1 MSFFKALEQELNLY
15 FGKDQQDAICHYE
28 GPALTL
34 AIPGSG
40 KTTLMLARAV
50 YLSECHGIDPK
61 NLLNLTF
68 SKAAAS
74 DMAERYTARFRPHF
88 RHQFEFSTIHSFAY
102 KVLGQVWKERGI
114 RPKTLLPHQRELLS
128 AAAYQIS
135 GIRLNDDQ
143 YEALSNQM
151 GYSRNMMFA
160 SGKLASSGLD
170 FPEID
175 RISDA
180 YEALKSKQHVMDF
193 DDLLLATLKLLQE
206 DSGILSRLKKRYP
219 FVQIDEAQDTS
230 KVQHEIL
237 KRLVYPSN
245 NLFIV
250 ADDDQAIY
258 GFRGASPELLMSF
271 ESQFPGGRLYHLSK
285 NYRSRQEI
293 IDVCSRIICHN
304 QTRYDKTLTT
314 DRGNGGKVT
323 LMEFETYSDRNNAIL
338 EQLQSVQK
346 EYVNGQTT
354 GILYRNHLSG
364 LSVMDAL
371 LEAGIPFKIEA
382 GRRTLSDHWLVR
394 DMEAFLTLS
403 KDSSDLDAFLRI
415 VYKTELRI
423 NKEAVENIRLNHRGR
438 DVFEVSLE
446 ITGRKGHS
454 SDRIRRVQQA
464 ISNLKRMRA
473 AEFLETIDG
482 ELGYSGYLEF
492 AQNSL
497 GQSADRIRSMWFS
510 LIAIAS
516 RFERPEP
523 FFERLVELDRYRQG
537 NDEAFVALSTLH
549 ASKGREF
556 DRVILVDILKGIF
569 PVKEEIR
576 TDTERLLLEEER
588 RLFYVGVSRARES
601 VRILHARFGGG
612 RHLRL
617 SLFVTEIMEGLERQR
632 PSAALSA
639 SGVVTAQPELLG
651 GTAHHLRF
659 GRGEILSQ
667 EGDAIEIQFKDK
679 VRTLSFK
686 LCIEKGFLT
695 FPEN

>member
-1 MSFFKALEQELNLY
+1 MSFFKVLEQELNLF
-15 FGKDQQDAICHYE
+15 FGKDQQDAICHFE

-50 YLSECHGIDPK
+50 YLAEHHGLDPR

-74 DMAERYTARFRPHF
+74 DMAQRYAVRFRPHF
-88 RHQFEFSTIHSFAY
+88 RHQFEFSTIHSFAF
-102 KVLGQVWKERGI
+102 KVLGQVWRERGI
-114 RPKTLLPHQRELLS
+114 RPKTLLSHQRELLS
-128 AAAYQIS
+128 AAAFQVM
-135 GIRLNDDQ
+135 GTRLNDDQ
-143 YEALSNQM
+143 YETLSNQI

-180 YEALKSKQHVMDF
+180 YEALKANQHVMDF

-206 DSGILSRLKKRYP
+206 DSAILNRLKKRYP

-271 ESQFPGGRLYHLSK
+271 ESQFPGGQLYHLSK

-293 IDVCSRIICHN
+293 IDVCSGIICHN

-314 DRGNGGKVT
+314 DRGKGGKVT
-323 LMEFETYSDRNNAIL
+323 LMEFETYSDRNKTIL
-338 EQLQSVQK
+338 DQLKDHAAS
-346 EYVNGQTT
+346 GQTT

-394 DMEAFLTLS
+394 DMEAFLKLS
-403 KDSSDLDAFLRI
+403 ADPTDLDAYLRI

-423 NKEAVENIRLNHRGR
+423 NKEAVETIRLNHRGR

-446 ITGRKGHS
+446 TIGRKGHS
-454 SDRIRRVQQA
+454 SDRIRRVQQTVRG
-464 ISNLKRMRA
+464 LKRMRA
-473 AEFLETIDG
+473 ADFLETIDG

-510 LIAIAS
+510 LIAVAS
-516 RFERPEP
+516 RFARPES
-523 FFERLVELDRYRQG
+523 FFERLAALDQYRPSG
-537 NDEAFVALSTLH
+537 DDALVSLSTLH

-556 DRVILVDILKGIF
+556 DHVVLVDILKGIF
-569 PVKEEIR
+569 PVKEEFR
-576 TDTERLLLEEER
+576 SDADRLLIEEER

-601 VRILHARFGGG
+601 VRIMHSRFGGG

-617 SLFVTEIMEGLERQR
+617 SLFVTEIIDRLERLR
-632 PSAALSA
+632 PSAASSA
-639 SGVVTAQPELLG
+639 AGVESPPPEIRG
-651 GTAHHLRF
+651 GAAHHLRF
-659 GRGEILSQ
+659 GPGEVLSQ
-667 EGDAIEIQFKDK
+667 NGDAIDIQFKDK
-679 VRTLSFK
+679 VRTLSLK
-686 LCIEKGFLT
+686 LCLEKGFLT
-695 FPEN
+695 FQDAGPQ

>member
-1 MSFFKALEQELNLY
+1 MSFFKVLEQELNLF
-15 FGKDQQDAICHYE
+15 FGKDQQDAICHFE

-50 YLSECHGIDPK
+50 YLAEHHGLDPR

-74 DMAERYTARFRPHF
+74 DMAERYAVRFRPHF
-88 RHQFEFSTIHSFAY
+88 RHQFEFSTIHSFAF
-102 KVLGQVWKERGI
+102 KVLGQVWRERGI
-114 RPKTLLPHQRELLS
+114 RPKTLLSHQRELLS
-128 AAAYQIS
+128 AAAFQVM
-135 GIRLNDDQ
+135 GTRLNDDQ
-143 YEALSNQM
+143 YETLSNQI

-180 YEALKSKQHVMDF
+180 YEALKAKQHVMDF

-206 DSGILSRLKKRYP
+206 DSAILNRLKRRYP

-271 ESQFPGGRLYHLSK
+271 ESQFPGGQLYHLSK

-293 IDVCSRIICHN
+293 IDVCSGIICHN

-314 DRGNGGKVT
+314 DRGKGGKVT
-323 LMEFETYSDRNNAIL
+323 LMEFETYSDRNKTIL
-338 EQLQSVQK
+338 DQLKDHAAS
-346 EYVNGQTT
+346 GQTT

-394 DMEAFLTLS
+394 DMEAFLKLS
-403 KDSSDLDAFLRI
+403 ADPTDLDAYLRI

-423 NKEAVENIRLNHRGR
+423 NKEAVETIRLNHRGR

-446 ITGRKGHS
+446 TIGRKGHS
-454 SDRIRRVQQA
+454 SDRIRRVQQTVRG
-464 ISNLKRMRA
+464 LKRMRA
-473 AEFLETIDG
+473 ADFLETIDG

-510 LIAIAS
+510 LIAVAS
-516 RFERPEP
+516 RFARPES
-523 FFERLVELDRYRQG
+523 FFERLAALDQYRPSG
-537 NDEAFVALSTLH
+537 DDALASLSTLH

-556 DRVILVDILKGIF
+556 DHVVLVDILKGIF
-569 PVKEEIR
+569 PVKEEFR
-576 TDTERLLLEEER
+576 SDADRLLLEEER

-601 VRILHARFGGG
+601 VRIMHSRFGGG

-617 SLFVTEIMEGLERQR
+617 SLFVTEIIDRLERLR
-632 PSAALSA
+632 PSAASSA
-639 SGVVTAQPELLG
+639 AGVESPPPEIRG
-651 GTAHHLRF
+651 GAAHHLRF
-659 GRGEILSQ
+659 GPGEVLSQ
-667 EGDAIEIQFKDK
+667 NGDAIDIQFKDK
-679 VRTLSFK
+679 VRTLSLK
-686 LCIEKGFLT
+686 LCLEKGFLT
-695 FPEN
+695 FQDTGSQ

>member
-1 MSFFKALEQELNLY
+1 MSFFKVLEQELNLF

-50 YLSECHGIDPK
+50 YLSEHHGLDPR

-74 DMAERYTARFRPHF
+74 DMAQRYAARFRPNF
-88 RHQFEFSTIHSFAY
+88 RHQFEFSTIHSFAF

-114 RPKTLLPHQRELLS
+114 RPKTLLAHQRELLS
-128 AAAYQIS
+128 AAASQVT
-135 GIRLNDDQ
+135 GTRLNDDQ
-143 YEALSNQM
+143 YEALSNQI
-151 GYSRNMMFA
+151 GYARNMMYA

-180 YEALKSKQHVMDF
+180 YEALKANHHVMDF
-193 DDLLLATLKLLQE
+193 DDLLLAALKLLQE
-206 DSGILSRLKKRYP
+206 DSNILNRLKKRYP

-237 KRLVYPSN
+237 KRLVYPAN

-293 IDVCSRIICHN
+293 INVCSRIICHN

-314 DRGNGGKVT
+314 DRGSGGKVN
-323 LMEFETYSDRNNAIL
+323 LVEFETYSDRNRAIL
-338 EQLQSVQK
+338 DQLKNQEVP
-346 EYVNGQTT
+346 GHTT

-371 LEAGIPFKIEA
+371 LDAGIPFKIEA
-382 GRRTLSDHWLVR
+382 GRRSLSDHWLVR
-394 DMEAFLTLS
+394 DLEAFLKLS
-403 KDSSDLDAFLRI
+403 SNPADLDAFVRI
-415 VYKTELRI
+415 VYKTELRL
-423 NKEAVENIRLNHRGR
+423 NKEAVETIRLNHRGR

-446 ITGRKGHS
+446 TIGRKGHAS
-454 SDRIRRVQQA
+454 ERIRRVQQTVR
-464 ISNLKRMRA
+464 SLKHMRA
-473 AEFLETIDG
+473 ADFLETIDG

-510 LIAIAS
+510 LIAVAS

-523 FFERLVELDRYRQG
+523 FFERLAALDRYRPSG
-537 NDEAFVALSTLH
+537 DDAKVALSTLH

-556 DRVILVDILKGIF
+556 DHVVLVDILKGIF
-569 PVKEEIR
+569 PVKEEFR
-576 TDTERLLLEEER
+576 TEPERLLLEEER

-601 VRILHARFGGG
+601 VRIMHSRFGGG

-617 SLFVTEIMEGLERQR
+617 SLFVTEIMEGLERLR
-632 PSAALSA
+632 PSALGSA
-639 SGVVTAQPELLG
+639 RDAILASSECRSGA
-651 GTAHHLRF
+651 AHHLRF
-659 GRGEILSQ
+659 GWGEVLSQ
-667 EGDAIEIQFKDK
+667 DGDAIDIQFKDK
-679 VRTLSFK
+679 VRTLSYR